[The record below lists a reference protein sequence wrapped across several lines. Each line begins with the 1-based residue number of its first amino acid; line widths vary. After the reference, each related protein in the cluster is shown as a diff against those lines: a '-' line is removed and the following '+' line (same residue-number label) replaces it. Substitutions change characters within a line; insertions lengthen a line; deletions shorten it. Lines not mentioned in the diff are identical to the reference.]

1 LREVL
6 EIAVETGRLEDAIYG
21 SRLGMEGE
29 EVLQAR
35 EVVGREG
42 PYLSTLIFTSRGREF
57 G

>member
-1 LREVL
+1 VL
-6 EIAVETGRLEDAIYG
+6 EISGEEGRLENAIYG

-29 EVLQAR
+29 EVVGAS

-42 PYLSTLIFTSRGREF
+42 PYLSTLIFTRRGREF